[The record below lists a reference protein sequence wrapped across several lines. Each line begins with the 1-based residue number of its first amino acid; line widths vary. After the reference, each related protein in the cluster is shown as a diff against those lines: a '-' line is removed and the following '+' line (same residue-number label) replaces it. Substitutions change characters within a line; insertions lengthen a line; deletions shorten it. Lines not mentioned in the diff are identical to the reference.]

1 MFSIVTAI
9 LPVFLLIFLGSWL
22 QSRGFPG
29 NGFWQPAERLT
40 YRIFFPA
47 LIVTTLS
54 GADLA
59 GLSVLP
65 MAGALIAAI
74 LLMAGGMVA
83 VQRFWGVDGPAF
95 TSMVQ
100 GAVRMNVY
108 ICLSIAG
115 AVWGSAGLTVAAIA
129 IAVIVPTVNLICVIA
144 LARWGSAAEPTV
156 LGTIKQV
163 LTNPLI
169 IAAVLGALSNF
180 TGMPIVVGDVLDILG
195 RAALPI
201 GLLCVGAALDWPSVR
216 RNARAVAQTT
226 ALKLVAM
233 PALTALTLW
242 AFGVEGLTAAI
253 ALLFMA
259 SPTATSSYILAR
271 QLGGDATLMAG
282 VITLQTAVSM
292 VSLPVILTLA
302 G

>member
-1 MFSIVTAI
+1 MFSIITAI

-22 QSRGFPG
+22 QGRGFPG
-29 NGFWQPAERLT
+29 TGFWQPAERLT

-65 MAGALIAAI
+65 MAGALVAAI
-74 LLMAGGMVA
+74 VLMAAGMVA
-83 VQRFWGVDGPAF
+83 AQRVWRVDGPAF

-144 LARWGSAAEPTV
+144 LARWGTAAEPTV
-156 LGTIKQV
+156 LGTLKQV
-163 LTNPLI
+163 VTNPLI

-201 GLLCVGAALDWPSVR
+201 GLLCVGAALDWPAVR

-233 PALTALTLW
+233 PALTAVMLW
-242 AFGVEGLTAAI
+242 VFGVEGLTAAI